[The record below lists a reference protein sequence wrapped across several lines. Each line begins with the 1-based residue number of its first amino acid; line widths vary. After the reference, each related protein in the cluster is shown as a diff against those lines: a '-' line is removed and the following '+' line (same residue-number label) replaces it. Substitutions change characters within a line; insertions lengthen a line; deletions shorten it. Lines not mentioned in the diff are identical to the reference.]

1 MYCRQC
7 GSEISN
13 EAKFCNFCGTRTVSP
28 SNRTNGILCDSE
40 VKQTGYAQGSTNA
53 DSIIPIESNDLGI
66 EPQTTANNDRIKSAV
81 PPAAND
87 ELDRAINANAATA
100 TRSNNLKAAVVQ
112 NKKRSRRRI
121 PMIVLVAL
129 ALALATSVAY
139 AAYRAYT
146 DIWVPMQ
153 QEQQQKAQAEKDAQE
168 AQDAYNGIIEEY
180 TQALAEEK
188 DGTLDYPADGT
199 FTKYPDVNAE
209 PLLSSGGSDY
219 LYALKDLNNDGINE
233 LLIGKGAYRGTAA
246 IYDIWSYQDGK
257 LIEIEQG
264 ITREYYCLR
273 ENNVIMR
280 RGNGGAQVNVYTMM
294 TLNKGNLYDVNDL
307 DDNGIS
313 KAYTNNWTT
322 GESLEQDWP
331 DDKSA
336 NGTMTKFV
344 KIDASGNITSS
355 GTCTLDQFSLMLDQL
370 SGKYPEDTSV
380 EWKTISAG

>member
-1 MYCRQC
+1 MFCRQC
-7 GSEISN
+7 GCEISN

-146 DIWVPMQ
+146 DIFKV
-153 QEQQQKAQAEKDAQE
+153 
-168 AQDAYNGIIEEY
+168 
-180 TQALAEEK
+180 L
-188 DGTLDYPADGT
+188 GT
-199 FTKYPDVNAE
+199 NA
-209 PLLSSGGSDY
+209 
-219 LYALKDLNNDGINE
+219 A
-233 LLIGKGAYRGTAA
+233 RTA
-246 IYDIWSYQDGK
+246 
-257 LIEIEQG
+257 
-264 ITREYYCLR
+264 T
-273 ENNVIMR
+273 
-280 RGNGGAQVNVYTMM
+280 
-294 TLNKGNLYDVNDL
+294 
-307 DDNGIS
+307 
-313 KAYTNNWTT
+313 
-322 GESLEQDWP
+322 ESP
-331 DDKSA
+331 S
-336 NGTMTKFV
+336 
-344 KIDASGNITSS
+344 
-355 GTCTLDQFSLMLDQL
+355 
-370 SGKYPEDTSV
+370 
-380 EWKTISAG
+380 

>member
-53 DSIIPIESNDLGI
+53 DSIIPIESNDLRI

-87 ELDRAINANAATA
+87 ELDRAINANAA

-168 AQDAYNGIIEEY
+168 AQDATNGN
-180 TQALAEEK
+180 
-188 DGTLDYPADGT
+188 
-199 FTKYPDVNAE
+199 TKN
-209 PLLSSGGSDY
+209 
-219 LYALKDLNNDGINE
+219 
-233 LLIGKGAYRGTAA
+233 
-246 IYDIWSYQDGK
+246 
-257 LIEIEQG
+257 
-264 ITREYYCLR
+264 C
-273 ENNVIMR
+273 
-280 RGNGGAQVNVYTMM
+280 
-294 TLNKGNLYDVNDL
+294 
-307 DDNGIS
+307 
-313 KAYTNNWTT
+313 
-322 GESLEQDWP
+322 
-331 DDKSA
+331 
-336 NGTMTKFV
+336 TK
-344 KIDASGNITSS
+344 
-355 GTCTLDQFSLMLDQL
+355 
-370 SGKYPEDTSV
+370 
-380 EWKTISAG
+380 

>member
-146 DIWVPMQ
+146 D
-153 QEQQQKAQAEKDAQE
+153 
-168 AQDAYNGIIEEY
+168 N
-180 TQALAEEK
+180 L
-188 DGTLDYPADGT
+188 GT
-199 FTKYPDVNAE
+199 NA
-209 PLLSSGGSDY
+209 
-219 LYALKDLNNDGINE
+219 A
-233 LLIGKGAYRGTAA
+233 RTA
-246 IYDIWSYQDGK
+246 
-257 LIEIEQG
+257 
-264 ITREYYCLR
+264 T
-273 ENNVIMR
+273 
-280 RGNGGAQVNVYTMM
+280 
-294 TLNKGNLYDVNDL
+294 
-307 DDNGIS
+307 
-313 KAYTNNWTT
+313 
-322 GESLEQDWP
+322 ESP
-331 DDKSA
+331 S
-336 NGTMTKFV
+336 
-344 KIDASGNITSS
+344 
-355 GTCTLDQFSLMLDQL
+355 
-370 SGKYPEDTSV
+370 
-380 EWKTISAG
+380 